1 MSKRNK
7 KNLTG
12 GQSLCEVY
20 NILTKEFGRFSTEP
34 HKGSVP
40 LWAGKM
46 IQLSKKGEAP
56 FAIIV
61 PEEFDY
67 PEEFTPITGAYE
79 EFIKWAQDVNT
90 SNDWYKYEEADKIF
104 PSLFKKW

>member
-1 MSKRNK
+1 MTKRNK

-40 LWAGKM
+40 L
-46 IQLSKKGEAP
+46 
-56 FAIIV
+56 
-61 PEEFDY
+61 
-67 PEEFTPITGAYE
+67 
-79 EFIKWAQDVNT
+79 
-90 SNDWYKYEEADKIF
+90 
-104 PSLFKKW
+104 

>member
-1 MSKRNK
+1 MSLDAKVQRIFCMTKRNK

-40 LWAGKM
+40 L
-46 IQLSKKGEAP
+46 
-56 FAIIV
+56 
-61 PEEFDY
+61 
-67 PEEFTPITGAYE
+67 
-79 EFIKWAQDVNT
+79 
-90 SNDWYKYEEADKIF
+90 
-104 PSLFKKW
+104 